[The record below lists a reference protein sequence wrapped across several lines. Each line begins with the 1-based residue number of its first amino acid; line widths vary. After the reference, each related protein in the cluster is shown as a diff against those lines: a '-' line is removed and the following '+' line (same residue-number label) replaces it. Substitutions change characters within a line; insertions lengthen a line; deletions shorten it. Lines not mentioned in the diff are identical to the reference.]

1 MKFVLMLVGAALTG
15 ALATVAVPPIL
26 VGPATDGLRQLVSS
40 SGLTQIHLT
49 ELNPLRAIYD
59 YEQQQI
65 RTGMTPEQLGLHSSA
80 ITLSP
85 MKLGPPQT
93 LKLDLSRAFEAQA
106 ESQIDQSI
114 RHSQTMQAYTN
125 NPSAWS
131 GPPPN

>member
-65 RTGMTPEQLGLHSSA
+65 RTGLTPEHLGIHSSA

-85 MKLGPPQT
+85 ITLPPPAS
-93 LKLDLSRAFEAQA
+93 LKLDLSRAYEAQA
-106 ESQIDQSI
+106 ESQIQQND
-114 RHSQTMQAYTN
+114 RRMQAMQSYMN
-125 NPSAWS
+125 NPSQWS